1 MQRCDTPLGLLWR
14 FILKCYSTSLHSYRM
29 NETNN
34 KCCFESNA
42 RFFSATDWL
51 LPFVAKLRAVPT
63 LLRAVLCQEQGTH
76 SIRMF
81 FYFFLSVLSSSHYG
95 KCDFRHFYVCSQQNA
110 NSAIIYSYC
119 TKQKIISY
127 KEQKHFILFFSI
139 QWKGLVTRYC
149 QV

>member
-42 RFFSATDWL
+42 RFFSATGWL

-81 FYFFLSVLSSSHYG
+81 FCFFYLCCLALITGNVTSGIFMCVHNKMLILPSFTHIVPS
-95 KCDFRHFYVCSQQNA
+95 KNKFPIRNK
-110 NSAIIYSYC
+110 N
-119 TKQKIISY
+119 IS
-127 KEQKHFILFFSI
+127 FFSFPYSE
-139 QWKGLVTRYC
+139 K
-149 QV
+149 